1 MEASIRTYYLIG
13 IVFIMYLI
21 LSYLFKLLNINSLEK
36 ALFNKNG
43 ITYLNLRHIIG
54 ILLFGV
60 LFYLLVPDYQ
70 SLLISIKLPNLTFLA
85 ISVIILVATVLI
97 AITSVNKSI
106 KGIKIKSINFHQIDW
121 LYFPIRVVFL
131 LAYEY
136 FFRGVLLF
144 SLIYSLGL
152 VAAISLCTFLYVLI
166 HAFDTKEEI
175 IGAIPFGIILCL
187 LSYYSQSII
196 IPFIIHVA
204 LSLVYE
210 VKLHNYLIL
219 KTEKS

>member
-13 IVFIMYLI
+13 IVFIMYFI

-70 SLLISIKLPNLTFLA
+70 SLLISIKLPNLTFSA
-85 ISVIILVATVLI
+85 ISVIILVATVLM

>member
-13 IVFIMYLI
+13 IVFIMYFI

-85 ISVIILVATVLI
+85 ISVIILVATVLM

-106 KGIKIKSINFHQIDW
+106 KGIKIKSINFNQIDW
-121 LYFPIRVVFL
+121 LYFPIRIIFL

-144 SLIYSLGL
+144 SLIYSFGL
-152 VAAISLCTFLYVLI
+152 VPAISLCTMLYVLM
-166 HAFDTKEEI
+166 HAFDTKAEI

-196 IPFIIHVA
+196 IPFILHVA

-210 VKLHNYLIL
+210 VKLLNYLNL

>member
-13 IVFIMYLI
+13 IVFIMYFI

-60 LFYLLVPDYQ
+60 LFYLLVPDYR
-70 SLLISIKLPNLTFLA
+70 SLLISIKLPNLTFSA
-85 ISVIILVATVLI
+85 ISVIILVATVLM